1 MANSHKVR
9 FDLLPYRALA
19 KRWRWPAFLL
29 IPAGVGLYWILPHVA
44 EASSDY
50 RPLGF
55 VISVVGAVIFAYTLL
70 AARARITCHGNRFVV
85 HTPLYPVAFSYQRVE
100 LVRPVQFS
108 QLYSPT
114 EVPAA
119 KWRLYR
125 DLWGRTVPTI
135 TLKGLP
141 LPEWWL
147 RLWFHPYLFHPK
159 ERGLVIPVKDWM
171 GFIRQ
176 LESRRTEW
184 RHARGM
190 LQHNVLR

>member
-1 MANSHKVR
+1 MANARKAS
-9 FDLLPYRALA
+9 FDLIPYRALA
-19 KRWRWPAFLL
+19 RRWRWPAFLL
-29 IPAGVGLYWILPHVA
+29 IPAGIGFYWIVPYATGVNVG
-44 EASSDY
+44 Y
-50 RPLGF
+50 RPLTL
-55 VISVVGAVIFAYTLL
+55 VISIAGLAIFAYTLL
-70 AARARITCHGNRFVV
+70 ARRARITCHSNRFVV
-85 HTPLYPVAFSYQRVE
+85 HTPLYPVAFSYQRVD
-100 LVRPVQFS
+100 LIRPAQFS

-119 KWRLYR
+119 KWRLYH

-147 RLWFHPYLFHPK
+147 RLWLHPYLFHPN
-159 ERGLVIPVKDWM
+159 ETGLVVPVEDWM

-184 RHARGM
+184 RLARNR
-190 LQHNVLR
+190 QQNDRLR